1 MRLLRISLVVFAI
14 FLATPVVGFFAYD
27 LIYFQPYRA
36 EMKTIIS
43 NASPEDR
50 VPPPLVAKL
59 IHVSEPKGIDQFLS
73 RILFY
78 HLKVSP
84 THSSSGNRI
93 AHQLMWKH
101 LIRLHLTEQ
110 ERVSLFCSLVYSG
123 KNEPGLSAAS
133 ERLFNKP
140 LSQLSAP
147 EAATVVALLQGPG
160 YYERHQERLFNR
172 RDLLLQRLGAG
183 L

>member
-14 FLATPVVGFFAYD
+14 FLATPVVAFFAYD
-27 LIYFQPYRA
+27 LFYFQPYRA
-36 EMKTIIS
+36 EIKTIIAS
-43 NASPEDR
+43 ASPEDR
-50 VPPPLVAKL
+50 APPPLIAKL
-59 IHVSEPKGIDQFLS
+59 IHASEPKGIDQHLS

-84 THSSSGNRI
+84 ALSGHSNHI
-93 AHQLMWKH
+93 ADLLMWKQ
-101 LIRLHLTEQ
+101 LIQLHLTEQ
-110 ERVSLFCSLVYSG
+110 ERLSLFCSLVYSG

-140 LSQLSAP
+140 LSQLSAT
-147 EAATVVALLQGPG
+147 EAATIVALLQGPG
-160 YYERHQERLFNR
+160 YYERRQERLLER
-172 RDLLLQRLGAG
+172 RDLLLKRLGVG